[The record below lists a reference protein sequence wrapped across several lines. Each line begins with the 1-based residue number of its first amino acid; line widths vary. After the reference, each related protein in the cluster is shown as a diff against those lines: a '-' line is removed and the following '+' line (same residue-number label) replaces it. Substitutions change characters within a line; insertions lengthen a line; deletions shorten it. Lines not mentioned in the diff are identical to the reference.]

1 MEGERSTLKKQV
13 IVLKHQ
19 VQKADEKK
27 KQLKETND
35 LLMKKVTNLN
45 EFKKMKEKDTED
57 KNVQTDLEE
66 GETK

>member
-1 MEGERSTLKKQV
+1 
-13 IVLKHQ
+13 
-19 VQKADEKK
+19 
-27 KQLKETND
+27 
-35 LLMKKVTNLN
+35 MKKVTNLN